1 MELWPDFQF
10 PTIDIE
16 AWKDAVRDWY
26 EEFDSNENVPL
37 RARATS
43 IAVDSGSLGESI
55 VYVTNNA
62 ARLRAQM
69 TIAKA
74 NGGGFKGIVAYESRG
89 YVFAESTNIRL
100 GKNT

>member
-16 AWKDAVRDWY
+16 AWKDAVRDRY
-26 EEFDSNENVPL
+26 EEFDSNENVLL

-62 ARLRAQM
+62 AGLRA
-69 TIAKA
+69 
-74 NGGGFKGIVAYESRG
+74 
-89 YVFAESTNIRL
+89 
-100 GKNT
+100 